1 MPNISVHAHARIYI
15 PFLFVCVCVSLSLSL
30 SLSRSLHGSLQRH
43 LVLMWHAFYN
53 QGLPFSGLARGAFI
67 VQDAADLEYPTLR
80 RSAIPEVVPSVELET
95 NHDQQDCTNILVSLG
110 EGWLTWK
117 YIL

>member
-1 MPNISVHAHARIYI
+1 M
-15 PFLFVCVCVSLSLSL
+15 
-30 SLSRSLHGSLQRH
+30 
-43 LVLMWHAFYN
+43 
-53 QGLPFSGLARGAFI
+53 
-67 VQDAADLEYPTLR
+67 QDAADLEYPTLR